1 MRPPRVTCMLQ
12 VVVALPDKA
21 KAALKEHNESMLQV
35 MLSLT
40 QSVKEKPSL
49 LIAVPLSAVP
59 FSLWE

>member
-1 MRPPRVTCMLQ
+1 MLQ
-12 VVVALPDKA
+12 VVVALPGKA

-35 MLSLT
+35 MQSLT

-49 LIAVPLSAVP
+49 LIDVPLSAVP